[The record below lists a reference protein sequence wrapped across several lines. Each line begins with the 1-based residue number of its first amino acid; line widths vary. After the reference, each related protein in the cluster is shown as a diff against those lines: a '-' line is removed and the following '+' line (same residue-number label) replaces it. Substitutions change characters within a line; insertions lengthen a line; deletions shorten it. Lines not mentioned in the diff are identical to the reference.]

1 MMKTVHLI
9 INPNAGTRK
18 ARRFLPEIISVFN
31 RAGYFCT
38 VYITEKR
45 GDAVAF
51 ARQHAGG
58 ADLVAACGG
67 DGTLNEVITGLLLG
81 GHKTPLG
88 YIPCGSTNDFANS
101 LHLPRSITKA
111 ARCTVEG
118 EQIALDVGQFGDR
131 YFSYVASFG
140 AFARTSYST
149 PQNVKNALG
158 HLAYILQGIS
168 DLPSIRPIHMKV
180 EAEDH
185 VFEDDYIFGAVS
197 NTTSVGGVL
206 TLDAN
211 RVDLNDGLFEL
222 ILIKSPKDIFELSE
236 CIRAL
241 SAQDYNSRMITFIS
255 SNEVRVSSAEPLD
268 WTLDGECAPGVTDA
282 VIRNLHSAVTL
293 CCNAAV

>member
-1 MMKTVHLI
+1 MPSNKPSPQQKL
-9 INPNAGTRK
+9 PGRDDADGPS
-18 ARRFLPEIISVFN
+18 AFGDFAFLVVRDN
-31 RAGYFCT
+31 R
-38 VYITEKR
+38 
-45 GDAVAF
+45 
-51 ARQHAGG
+51 Q
-58 ADLVAACGG
+58 VAAVQR
-67 DGTLNEVITGLLLG
+67 LRGL
-81 GHKTPLG
+81 KE
-88 YIPCGSTNDFANS
+88 S
-101 LHLPRSITKA
+101 
-111 ARCTVEG
+111 
-118 EQIALDVGQFGDR
+118 
-131 YFSYVASFG
+131 
-140 AFARTSYST
+140 
-149 PQNVKNALG
+149 G
-158 HLAYILQGIS
+158 HLAASRGGVRKAPRRLDEPDHLVVAADGEVALASPLPVAHLAVPAPAPVQVQGHGVLQLPAGVVRLRDQRRRPQSVVHHVHLKDILQGIS

>member
-1 MMKTVHLI
+1 MQRLLLI
-9 INPNAGTRK
+9 INPCAGTKRIV
-18 ARRFLPEIISVFN
+18 RYLPEIIDLFRRHGFEN
-31 RAGYFCT
+31 T
-38 VYITEKR
+38 VYLTVAQADATEIVR
-45 GDAVAF
+45 E
-51 ARQHAGG
+51 RG
-58 ADLVAACGG
+58 ADFDRIVCCGG
-67 DGTLNEVITGLLLG
+67 DGTFNEVLTGMLSAGL
-81 GHKTPLG
+81 HIPIG

>member
-1 MMKTVHLI
+1 MQRLLLI
-9 INPNAGTRK
+9 INPCAGTKRIV
-18 ARRFLPEIISVFN
+18 RYLPEIIDLFRRHGFEN
-31 RAGYFCT
+31 T
-38 VYITEKR
+38 VYLTVAQADATEIVR
-45 GDAVAF
+45 E
-51 ARQHAGG
+51 RG
-58 ADLVAACGG
+58 ADFDRIVCCGG
-67 DGTLNEVITGLLLG
+67 DGTFNEVLTGMLSAEL
-81 GHKTPLG
+81 HVPIG

>member
-1 MMKTVHLI
+1 MQRLLLI
-9 INPNAGTRK
+9 INPCAGTKRIV
-18 ARRFLPEIISVFN
+18 RYLPEIIDLFRRHGFEN
-31 RAGYFCT
+31 T
-38 VYITEKR
+38 VYLTVAQADATEIVR
-45 GDAVAF
+45 E
-51 ARQHAGG
+51 RG
-58 ADLVAACGG
+58 ADFDRIVCCGG
-67 DGTLNEVITGLLLG
+67 DGTFNEVLTGMLSADL
-81 GHKTPLG
+81 HIPIG

-222 ILIKSPKDIFELSE
+222 ILIKSPRDIFELSE

-241 SAQDYNSRMITFIS
+241 SAQDYNSKMITFLS
-255 SNEVRVSSAEPLD
+255 SREVRVSSAEPLD

>member
-1 MMKTVHLI
+1 MQRLLLI
-9 INPNAGTRK
+9 INPCAGTKRIV
-18 ARRFLPEIISVFN
+18 RCLPEIIDLFRRHGFEN
-31 RAGYFCT
+31 T
-38 VYITEKR
+38 VYLTVAQADATEIVR
-45 GDAVAF
+45 E
-51 ARQHAGG
+51 RG
-58 ADLVAACGG
+58 ADFDRIVCCGG
-67 DGTLNEVITGLLLG
+67 DGTFNEVLTGMLSAGL
-81 GHKTPLG
+81 HIPIG

>member
-1 MMKTVHLI
+1 MQRLLLI
-9 INPNAGTRK
+9 INPCAGTKRITHYLTQIIDLF
-18 ARRFLPEIISVFN
+18 RRRGFEN
-31 RAGYFCT
+31 T
-38 VYITEKR
+38 VYLTAAQADATEIVRER
-45 GDAVAF
+45 GGDFDRIVC
-51 ARQHAGG
+51 
-58 ADLVAACGG
+58 CGG
-67 DGTLNEVITGLLLG
+67 DGTFNEVLTGMLSADL
-81 GHKTPLG
+81 HIPIG

-101 LHLPRSITKA
+101 LHLPRTIMKA

-118 EQIALDVGQFGDR
+118 GQIHLDVGQFGDR

-140 AFARTSYST
+140 AFTRTSYST

-180 EAEDH
+180 ELEDR

-206 TLDAN
+206 TLDAS

-222 ILIKSPKDIFELSE
+222 ILIKSPRDIFELSE

-241 SAQDYNSRMITFIS
+241 SAQDYNSKMITFIS
-255 SNEVRVSSAEPLD
+255 SHEVKVRSAEPLD
-268 WTLDGECAPGVTDA
+268 WTLDGECAPGVTEA

>member
-1 MMKTVHLI
+1 MQRLLLI
-9 INPNAGTRK
+9 INPCAGTKRIV
-18 ARRFLPEIISVFN
+18 RYLPEIIDLFRRHGFEN
-31 RAGYFCT
+31 T
-38 VYITEKR
+38 VYLTVAQADATEIVR
-45 GDAVAF
+45 E
-51 ARQHAGG
+51 RG
-58 ADLVAACGG
+58 ADFDRIVCCGG
-67 DGTLNEVITGLLLG
+67 DGTFNEVLTGMLSAG
-81 GHKTPLG
+81 MHIPIG

>member
-1 MMKTVHLI
+1 MQRLLLI
-9 INPNAGTRK
+9 INPCAGTKRIV
-18 ARRFLPEIISVFN
+18 RYLPEIIDLFRRHGFEN
-31 RAGYFCT
+31 T
-38 VYITEKR
+38 VYLTVAQADATEIVR
-45 GDAVAF
+45 E
-51 ARQHAGG
+51 RG
-58 ADLVAACGG
+58 ADFDRIVCCGG
-67 DGTLNEVITGLLLG
+67 DGTFNEVLTGMLSAGL
-81 GHKTPLG
+81 HVPIG

-185 VFEDDYIFGAVS
+185 VFEDDYI
-197 NTTSVGGVL
+197 TSAQRGRFRC
-206 TLDAN
+206 A
-211 RVDLNDGLFEL
+211 LFE
-222 ILIKSPKDIFELSE
+222 
-236 CIRAL
+236 
-241 SAQDYNSRMITFIS
+241 
-255 SNEVRVSSAEPLD
+255 
-268 WTLDGECAPGVTDA
+268 
-282 VIRNLHSAVTL
+282 
-293 CCNAAV
+293 

>member
-1 MMKTVHLI
+1 MQRLLLI
-9 INPNAGTRK
+9 INPCAGTKRIV
-18 ARRFLPEIISVFN
+18 RYLPEIIDLFRRHGFEN
-31 RAGYFCT
+31 T
-38 VYITEKR
+38 VYLTVAQADATEIVR
-45 GDAVAF
+45 E
-51 ARQHAGG
+51 RG
-58 ADLVAACGG
+58 ADFDRIVCCGG
-67 DGTLNEVITGLLLG
+67 DGTFNEVLTGMLSAEL
-81 GHKTPLG
+81 HVPIG

-118 EQIALDVGQFGDR
+118 EQISLDVGRFGDR

>member
-1 MMKTVHLI
+1 MQRLLLI
-9 INPNAGTRK
+9 INPCAGTKRIV
-18 ARRFLPEIISVFN
+18 RYLPEIIDLFRRQGFEN
-31 RAGYFCT
+31 T
-38 VYITEKR
+38 VYLTVAQADATEIVR
-45 GDAVAF
+45 D
-51 ARQHAGG
+51 RG
-58 ADLVAACGG
+58 ADFDRIVCCGG
-67 DGTLNEVITGLLLG
+67 DGTFNEVLTGMLSADL
-81 GHKTPLG
+81 HIPIG

-101 LHLPRSITKA
+101 LHLPRSISKA

-168 DLPSIRPIHMKV
+168 DLPSIRPIHMRV

-206 TLDAN
+206 TLDAS

-222 ILIKSPKDIFELSE
+222 ILIKSPSDIFELSE

-268 WTLDGECAPGVTDA
+268 WTLDGECAPGVTEA

>member
-1 MMKTVHLI
+1 MQRLLLI
-9 INPNAGTRK
+9 INPCAGTKRIV
-18 ARRFLPEIISVFN
+18 RYLPEIIDLFRRHGFEN
-31 RAGYFCT
+31 T
-38 VYITEKR
+38 VYLTVAQADATEIVR
-45 GDAVAF
+45 E
-51 ARQHAGG
+51 RG
-58 ADLVAACGG
+58 ADFDRIVCCGG
-67 DGTLNEVITGLLLG
+67 DGTFNEVLTGMLSAGL
-81 GHKTPLG
+81 HIPIG

-118 EQIALDVGQFGDR
+118 EQISLDVGRFGDR

>member
-1 MMKTVHLI
+1 MQRLLLI
-9 INPNAGTRK
+9 INPCAGTKRIV
-18 ARRFLPEIISVFN
+18 RYLPEIIDLFRRHGFEN
-31 RAGYFCT
+31 T
-38 VYITEKR
+38 VYLTVAQADATEIVR
-45 GDAVAF
+45 E
-51 ARQHAGG
+51 RG
-58 ADLVAACGG
+58 ADFDRIVCCGG
-67 DGTLNEVITGLLLG
+67 DGTFNEVLTGMLSAGL
-81 GHKTPLG
+81 HIPIG

-268 WTLDGECAPGVTDA
+268 WTLDGECAPGVTEA